1 MFCYIYSNVTEEVD
15 FTPIFETLKTETKR
29 LSIIFAGKVFDNLF
43 TISLLFMILAVYD
56 YNVH

>member
-1 MFCYIYSNVTEEVD
+1 MTEEVD
-15 FTPIFETLKTETKR
+15 FTHIFDTLKTETKR